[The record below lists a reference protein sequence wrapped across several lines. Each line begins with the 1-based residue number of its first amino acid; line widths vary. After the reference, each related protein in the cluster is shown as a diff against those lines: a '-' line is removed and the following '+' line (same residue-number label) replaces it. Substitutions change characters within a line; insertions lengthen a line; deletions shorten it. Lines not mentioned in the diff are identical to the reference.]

1 MKFKIFAIAT
11 LFLGVF
17 VLYLYFN
24 PSYVLAIKAR
34 YNLAQGDFKEAR
46 YLAEES
52 LLLDPY
58 NRFAMKVLAQTKRKE
73 VWQGFL
79 REMNERKREI
89 EQSLTGRMSI
99 EQKRRLEWLSKM
111 SLEQFDSIG
120 ESPLEYQKERSKLQA
135 WFAQLQREL
144 ATLTQP

>member
-11 LFLGVF
+11 LFLAICA
-17 VLYLYFN
+17 LYLYFN

-34 YNLAQGDFKEAR
+34 YNLTKGDFKEAR

-58 NRFAMKVLAQTKRKE
+58 NRFAMKVLAQAKRKE
-73 VWQGFL
+73 MWRGFL
-79 REMNERKREI
+79 REIDERKREI
-89 EQSLTGRMSI
+89 EQSLTERMNI

-111 SLEQFDSIG
+111 SLEQLDSIG
-120 ESPLEYQKERSKLQA
+120 ESPLEYQKERAKLQA
-135 WFAQLQREL
+135 WFSQLAYEL
-144 ATLTQP
+144 ATLAQP